1 MPKKKRVWYPRAT
14 YHIMCRGNRRSDLFR
29 DEEDYQVYLDILK
42 QVKEKHQFILYTY
55 CLMTNHIHLQLQT
68 LNEEIWEIMRITN
81 LKYARYFNTKYNLIG
96 HLFQGRYRSELIEE
110 DSYNLVISR
119 YIHLNPVRAAMVEF
133 PVDYKWSSYKVYMSK
148 NKANLISEEKIL
160 SYFKNRSRN
169 LYKKYV
175 GSKMINKK
183 IEKQIEDKME
193 VE

>member
-1 MPKKKRVWYPRAT
+1 M
-14 YHIMCRGNRRSDLFR
+14 GN
-29 DEEDYQVYLDILK
+29 
-42 QVKEKHQFILYTY
+42 
-55 CLMTNHIHLQLQT
+55 
-68 LNEEIWEIMRITN
+68 NENYN
-81 LKYARYFNTKYNLIG
+81 LKYARCFNTKYNLVG

-160 SYFKNRSRN
+160 SYFKNKSRN

-175 GSKMINKK
+175 ESKVINTK